1 MAARRSLTSLG
12 QGDKIAATVTDAAA
26 LPPDRLSLLRR
37 WFEQGIPF
45 NRFLGIRL
53 HALERGRCVLR
64 LPWRD
69 ELVGDASRPAV
80 HGGVL
85 STLIDTA
92 GGGAC
97 FAALDRVE
105 DRLSTVDL
113 RVDYLRPGGAADL
126 WCQGEVVRMGNRVGV
141 ARMAVYSG
149 GLPGPGEPDQPIATG
164 QAVYNIVRRA
174 EE

>member
-1 MAARRSLTSLG
+1 MIPR
-12 QGDKIAATVTDAAA
+12 TVTDGAA
-26 LPPDRLSLLRR
+26 LPPERLSLLTH

-53 HALERGRCVLR
+53 HQLERGRCVLR

-97 FAALDRVE
+97 FAALDRAE

-113 RVDYLRPGGAADL
+113 RVDYLRPGAAADL
-126 WCQGEVVRMGNRVGV
+126 WCVGQVVRIGNRVGV
-141 ARMAVYSG
+141 ARMAMYSG
-149 GLPGPGEPDQPIATG
+149 GLPGPGEADRPIATG

-174 EE
+174 DD